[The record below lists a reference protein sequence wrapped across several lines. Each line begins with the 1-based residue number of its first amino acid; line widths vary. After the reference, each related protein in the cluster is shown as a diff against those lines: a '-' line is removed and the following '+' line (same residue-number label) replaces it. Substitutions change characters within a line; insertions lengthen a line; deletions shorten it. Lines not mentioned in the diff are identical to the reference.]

1 MFTGIIEEVG
11 TIDRISRGSQSA
23 KLRVRC
29 RLVTEGTKVGDSIA
43 VNGVCLTATSVS
55 NGIFEADVMEETVA
69 RSSLASLKNGS
80 RVNLERAMPADGRFG
95 GHIVAGHVDGT
106 GTIRSIEKEEM
117 AVVFTIEVKN
127 ATGSSGAAA
136 AGISGAA
143 AAGISGTTGSGS
155 GAAATAGSGAYSLLR
170 YIVEKGSIAIDGI
183 SLTVASVSD
192 TAFTVSIIP
201 HSISHTT
208 LADRKVGDIV
218 NLETD
223 IIGKYVEKLLS
234 GDKSGIINPVTIQQ
248 QNDGTTRRNGQ
259 NALSGDI
266 ENAKEF
272 LLKNGF

>member
-143 AAGISGTTGSGS
+143 GSGS

-234 GDKSGIINPVTIQQ
+234 GDKSGIINPITIQQ